1 MTDNNRESF
10 TFEIVEHI
18 CKLGQ
23 TREDGFTKEFNRVSF
38 RGLPPKWDIRE
49 WNHNHTRMTKGITL
63 TDSEMALMLDALAER
78 KERLKALREKREAT
92 EMQRTPANEA
102 AEMQKAPASEAADRQ
117 GAPVQEAAMGQSIA
131 TQDNKEAQ
139 STPAQETAKEQGT
152 TAQEYADNQSLPAQE
167 TAEEHAPSVQE
178 PKLEPV
184 SAPDS
189 EDLPASVL
197 DSDDEYVP
205 SHDVNLF

>member
-1 MTDNNRESF
+1 MTDNRESF

-78 KERLKALREKREAT
+78 KERLKALREKREAA
-92 EMQRTPANEA
+92 EMQKTPASEA
-102 AEMQKAPASEAADRQ
+102 AEIQKAPASEAA
-117 GAPVQEAAMGQSIA
+117 E
-131 TQDNKEAQ
+131 EHC
-139 STPAQETAKEQGT
+139 TPAQETAKEQST
-152 TAQEYADNQSLPAQE
+152 TTQECADNQSLPAQE
-167 TAEEHAPSVQE
+167 ATLEPALSMQE
-178 PKLEPV
+178 P
-184 SAPDS
+184 D
-189 EDLPASVL
+189 
-197 DSDDEYVP
+197 
-205 SHDVNLF
+205 

>member
-78 KERLKALREKREAT
+78 KERLRALREKREDAET
-92 EMQRTPANEA
+92 QKTPASEAAEMQRTPA
-102 AEMQKAPASEAADRQ
+102 SEATDRQ
-117 GAPVQEAAMGQSIA
+117 GTPVQEAAMGQSIA
-131 TQDNKEAQ
+131 TQDSNEAQ
-139 STPAQETAKEQGT
+139 NTPTQETAKEQST
-152 TAQEYADNQSLPAQE
+152 TTQECADNRSLPAQE
-167 TAEEHAPSVQE
+167 TALESVPSMQE
-178 PKLEPV
+178 PDTEAGP
-184 SAPDS
+184 
-189 EDLPASVL
+189 ESVL

-205 SHDVNLF
+205 SHDANLF